1 MDGWQKKRKIMQRY
15 DVTASIYDRRYGEEQ
30 TAKMEAALKHLELAG
45 TRHFLDVGCGTGLF
59 FTHAANKG
67 ESVVGL
73 DVSRKSLLVAK
84 ERAKIFRNVCLVLA
98 DVDHMPLKMG
108 VFSHVF
114 AFTVIQNT
122 PDPSKTLGELKRVA
136 EEGAVFVVTG
146 LKRIFSREAFEM
158 LLHDAGLSVM
168 VLEDGDSLECYVAIC
183 ARIRHGN
190 RALFKLNYI

>member
-1 MDGWQKKRKIMQRY
+1 MGGWQKKRKIMQRY

-30 TAKMEAALKHLELAG
+30 ASKMEAALKHLEIGG
-45 TRHFLDVGCGTGLF
+45 TRHVLDVGCGTGLF
-59 FTHAANKG
+59 FKYAAEAEG
-67 ESVVGL
+67 VVGL
-73 DVSRKSLLVAK
+73 DVSRKSLLIAK
-84 ERAKIFRNVCLVLA
+84 EQAKISRNVFLVLA
-98 DVDHMPLKMG
+98 DVDNMPLKTA

-136 EEGAVFVVTG
+136 EEDAVFVVTG

-168 VLEDGDSLECYVAIC
+168 ALEDGNNLECYVAIC